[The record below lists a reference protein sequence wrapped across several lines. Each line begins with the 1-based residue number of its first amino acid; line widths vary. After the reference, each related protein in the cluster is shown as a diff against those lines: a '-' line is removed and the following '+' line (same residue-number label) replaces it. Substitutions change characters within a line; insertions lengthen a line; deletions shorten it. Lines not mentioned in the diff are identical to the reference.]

1 MTENERSTG
10 EMNRKNK
17 NEYFPPEFDLI
28 RVTFKDNLLLT
39 GSIENDSSII
49 GNNDDNGDDV
59 EFG

>member
-1 MTENERSTG
+1 
-10 EMNRKNK
+10 MNRKKK
-17 NEYFPPEFDLI
+17 NEYSPPEFDLI